1 MPFFEVFENCSYH
14 LYNIGCYSMIY
25 KLKYAKSESNF
36 DSNFEHPTFQGVWSQ
51 GALGLQPVLKPLAKV
66 QQPYYICA
74 CVFA

>member
-36 DSNFEHPTFQGVWSQ
+36 DSNFEHPTHGGRKMMQSEVGKGTRISIVIPQHS
-51 GALGLQPVLKPLAKV
+51 
-66 QQPYYICA
+66 
-74 CVFA
+74 